1 MKIPTRLLLCDHEG
15 VAVFNFM
22 HGNTWSYYYFSRER
36 KRPDTDR
43 SATLEPPDISLE
55 IKEKGRSGRGAG
67 WEGLVTLETCQA
79 VLLGL
84 L

>member
-1 MKIPTRLLLCDHEG
+1 MNVSRCLTLCLEIPGVIITSPGRGSDPIPT
-15 VAVFNFM
+15 
-22 HGNTWSYYYFSRER
+22 
-36 KRPDTDR
+36 DR
-43 SATLEPPDISLE
+43 YAALEPPDISLE

-79 VLLGL
+79 VLLSL